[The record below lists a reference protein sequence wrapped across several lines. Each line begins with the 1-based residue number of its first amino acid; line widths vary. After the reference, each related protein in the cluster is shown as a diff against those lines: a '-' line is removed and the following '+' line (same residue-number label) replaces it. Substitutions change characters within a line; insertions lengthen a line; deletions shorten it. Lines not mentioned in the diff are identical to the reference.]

1 MFYGVLKAILW
12 NELTWPDSKR
22 QDFGAQTGL
31 AMSTAPL
38 IEPTSA
44 KWFQF
49 ELPTRYIEFQ
59 VILTRKV
66 VTLEGKLE
74 TILEGQH

>member
-1 MFYGVLKAILW
+1 
-12 NELTWPDSKR
+12 
-22 QDFGAQTGL
+22 
-31 AMSTAPL
+31 MSTAPL

-49 ELPTRYIEFQ
+49 ELPTCYIEFQ